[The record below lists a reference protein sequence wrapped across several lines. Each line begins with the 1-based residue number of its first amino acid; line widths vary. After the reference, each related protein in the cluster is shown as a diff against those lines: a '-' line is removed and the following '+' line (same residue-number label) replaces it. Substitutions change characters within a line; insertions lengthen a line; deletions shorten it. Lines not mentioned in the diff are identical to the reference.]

1 MAVTADVVVA
11 GGGVIGTAIAWRAA
25 AAGLDTVLVDPAHG
39 DAASLVAAGMLAPV
53 SEALFGEGA
62 LLRINLLAVARF
74 GSFAAELEE
83 VTGHRVGLRREG
95 TLAIAYDP
103 GDYAALMRL
112 TAFRR
117 SAGLDAEELDSR
129 ACRKLE
135 SFLTPDVH
143 GGVLF
148 PGDWSVDNR
157 RYAAALREAAAAAK
171 VRMVRDR
178 VTEVLTRD
186 GRARGVRL
194 ADGGEIDSAQVVVA
208 AGCWSS
214 AVAGLPEQVRA
225 AVRPVKGQLLRLRHP
240 DGMPPVISHTIR
252 ATVRGADVYLVPR
265 ADGEVVVGATQ
276 EERGPDRTVTAGAVH
291 DLLHDAMSVLPVTS
305 ELILAETCAGLR
317 PGTPDNGPIVGGF
330 GVDGAAAGHR
340 PLPQRHPDV
349 AGDRGR
355 HRGLPHRAAARG
367 GVGAVHARALPVPV
381 PGESAVSLQ
390 VKLNGE
396 PRELPDGSTIAQ
408 AVAELTAA
416 PAGVAAALNGDVVP
430 RGSWAATPLR
440 DGDQVEVV
448 TAVQGG

>member
-1 MAVTADVVVA
+1 MPAKGVLVAVTADVVVA

-25 AAGLDTVLVDPAHG
+25 LAGLEVVLVDPADG
-39 DAASLVAAGMLAPV
+39 GAASLVAAGMLAPV

-62 LLRINLLAVARF
+62 LLRVNLLALARF

-95 TLAIAYDP
+95 TLAIAYDA

-148 PGDWSVDNR
+148 AGDWSVDNR
-157 RYAAALREAAAAAK
+157 RYAAALREAMAAAK
-171 VRMVRDR
+171 VRIVRDR
-178 VTEVLTRD
+178 VLEALVQD

-194 ADGGEIDSAQVVVA
+194 ADGGEVDSALVVIA

-214 AVAGLPEQVRA
+214 TVAGLPTALRA

-240 DGMPPVISHTIR
+240 EGMPPVISHTIR
-252 ATVRGADVYLVPR
+252 ATVRGVDVYLVPR
-265 ADGEVVVGATQ
+265 ADGEMIVGATQ

-317 PGTPDNGPIVGGF
+317 PGTLDNGPIVGGF
-330 GVDGAAAGHR
+330 GVHGLLMATGHHR
-340 PLPQRHPDV
+340 NGILMSPVTADAVV
-349 AGDRGR
+349 AC
-355 HRGLPHRAAARG
+355 
-367 GVGAVHARALPVPV
+367 
-381 PGESAVSLQ
+381 
-390 VKLNGE
+390 
-396 PRELPDGSTIAQ
+396 
-408 AVAELTAA
+408 LTGQA
-416 PAGVAAALNGDVVP
+416 PAAEWEPFTPERFTGGNG
-430 RGSWAATPLR
+430 A
-440 DGDQVEVV
+440 
-448 TAVQGG
+448 

>member
-1 MAVTADVVVA
+1 MTADVVVA

-25 AAGLDTVLVDPAHG
+25 MAGLGVTLVDPDRG

-62 LLRINLLAVARF
+62 LLRVNLLALARF
-74 GSFAAELEE
+74 PPFAAELEQ

-95 TLAIAYDP
+95 TLAVAYDA

-157 RYAAALREAAAAAK
+157 RYAAALRAAAAAAG
-171 VRMVRDR
+171 VRTVRDR
-178 VTEVLTRD
+178 VTTVLTTNRADDADGLDGAD
-186 GRARGVRL
+186 GRARGVAL
-194 ADGGEIDSAQVVVA
+194 ADGSEIGAGQVVVA
-208 AGCWSS
+208 AGSWSG
-214 AVAGLPEQVRA
+214 AVHGLPAALRS

-240 DGMPPVISHTIR
+240 PGMPPVLTHTIR

-265 ADGEVVVGATQ
+265 ADGEVIVGATQ
-276 EERGPDRTVTAGAVH
+276 EERGPDLTVTAGAVH

-317 PGTPDNGPIVGGF
+317 PGTPDNGPIVG
-330 GVDGAAAGHR
+330 
-340 PLPQRHPDV
+340 
-349 AGDRGR
+349 
-355 HRGLPHRAAARG
+355 RAAPG
-367 GVGAVHARALPVPV
+367 GVLLATGHYR
-381 PGESAVSLQ
+381 
-390 VKLNGE
+390 NGI
-396 PRELPDGSTIAQ
+396 LMS
-408 AVAELTAA
+408 
-416 PAGVAAALNGDVVP
+416 
-430 RGSWAATPLR
+430 AATADAIVACLTGQPPAAEWEPFGPGRFLAGEEGR
-440 DGDQVEVV
+440 
-448 TAVQGG
+448 